1 MLEKDITRI
10 DTTMSNLVELT
21 REQNT
26 TLNKMLSMQ
35 TTTSTN
41 QAADSKRIDKLE
53 SDRTWGARL
62 IVGGSI
68 SAAISAAIIAFKA
81 G

>member
-1 MLEKDITRI
+1 MPGQDIARI

-21 REQNT
+21 REQNI
-26 TLNKMLSMQ
+26 TLNKMLIMQ

-41 QAADSKRIDKLE
+41 QASDSKRIDKLE

-62 IVGGSI
+62 IIG
-68 SAAISAAIIAFKA
+68 ALISAAIIAFRT

>member
-1 MLEKDITRI
+1 MPGEDIARI
-10 DTTMSNLVELT
+10 DATMSNLVDLT
-21 REQNT
+21 REQNI
-26 TLNKMLSMQ
+26 TLNKMLVMQ

-41 QAADSKRIDKLE
+41 QMADSKRIDKLE

-62 IVGGSI
+62 IIG
-68 SAAISAAIIAFKA
+68 ALISAAIIAFKV